1 MRRMAGARRS
11 SCSRSLGVR
20 SSVRRSFLVGSFAGR
35 GLVLAILAGA
45 LFARGQAPSSPAA
58 TIQVDSRI
66 VLLDISVTDANGKPV
81 TDLRQDEFR
90 ITERKVPQTIA
101 SFEPPSAHELAAGA
115 VGKLVVNSTA
125 DLAKIGQAPIAIL
138 ILDELNMSF
147 EERAYARTKLLEW
160 LGRQPAIL
168 AQPTALMAINET
180 DFRLLRDFTQDR
192 DALLTVLKK
201 HTGDVVWRIDSGG
214 RTGPQASENMA
225 STMGALERVSQAM
238 RGVPGRKNVIWVGDG
253 FASVNLSDV
262 GRTSA
267 DEIQANIRHLSNV
280 MLHARVTL
288 SIVGPTLKAIQPV
301 TIETQSDSDMMSS
314 GGYDGLSI
322 SEGGIKF
329 AGLAPPTGGRA
340 YGGRND
346 LDAEIGQSVAAGATY
361 YTISYRPTSASN
373 DPKMYRRIHV
383 DVTRPGLTVQTRDG
397 YFEEPKDTGAPPK
410 ISTQQLAFDLNGAA
424 VSSLSYTDLHVTA
437 ERASGSDYVLHATAR
452 DLTWRDLPDGRRH
465 ADVVLLAACLSSH
478 GKLLS
483 KTFATLGSSTDAS
496 LASIGISTAAL
507 QMHVVPAPGT
517 ARIRF
522 VVRDVS
528 GGRIGTAD
536 LAP

>member
-1 MRRMAGARRS
+1 M
-11 SCSRSLGVR
+11 SLMVCTWR
-20 SSVRRSFLVGSFAGR
+20 SSVSPFLGSRWFALAFLVC
-35 GLVLAILAGA
+35 A
-45 LFARGQAPSSPAA
+45 LFARGQSPGSSPA

-66 VLLDISVTDANGKPV
+66 VLLDISVTDAAGKPV
-81 TDLRQDEFR
+81 TDLREDEFR

-101 SFEPPSAHELAAGA
+101 SFEPPSAHDVPAAAAG
-115 VGKLVVNSTA
+115 KMVVNSTA
-125 DLAKIGQAPIAIL
+125 DLAKIGQSPITVL
-138 ILDELNMSF
+138 VLDELNMSF
-147 EERAYARTKLLEW
+147 EDRAYARTKLLEW

-168 AQPTALMAINET
+168 SQPTALMAINET

-192 DALLTVLKK
+192 DALLAVLKK
-201 HTGDVVWRIDSGG
+201 HTGDVVWRINSGG

-225 STMGALERVSQAM
+225 STMGAVERVAQAM
-238 RGVPGRKNVIWVGDG
+238 RGVPGRKNVIWVGNG
-253 FASVNLSDV
+253 FASVNMSDV
-262 GRTSA
+262 GHTSA
-267 DEIQANIRHLSNV
+267 DELEANIRHLSNV

-288 SIVGPTLKAIQPV
+288 SIVGPTLKASQEV
-301 TIETQSDSDMMSS
+301 DIETQSDSDMKSS

-322 SEGGIKF
+322 SEGGVKF
-329 AGLAPPTGGRA
+329 TGVAASSGGRA

-361 YTISYRPTSASN
+361 YTISYRPSSASN
-373 DPKMYRRIHV
+373 DPKVYRQIHV
-383 DVTRPGLTVQTRDG
+383 EVTRPGLTVQTRDG

-424 VSSLSYTDLHVTA
+424 LSTLSYTDLHVTA
-437 ERASGSDYVLHATAR
+437 EPAGAGNFTLHATAR

-465 ADVVLLAACLSSH
+465 ADVVLLAACLSPT
-478 GKLLS
+478 GRLLS

-522 VVRDVS
+522 VVRDVL

-536 LAP
+536 LTP